1 MNFRQLETFVWV
13 ATLGSFRKAA
23 KKLYTSQP
31 AVSSRIAALE
41 ESLGVSLF
49 SRNAGSFELTAKGVE
64 LLPYAQKMLVMA
76 DRFKERACEATSVSG
91 LLRLGVSETIVHTWL
106 SAFFRRVQNE
116 YPLVDIDLTV
126 DVTSNMRAELVNR
139 TLDISFLMGPIS
151 EFSIQ
156 NIDLSSFELTWV
168 CSPALGFPEEEI
180 AIADILAK
188 PVITYA
194 RNTRPF
200 AEIQALSKEE
210 NVELFRLVPSTSLSA
225 CKRMALDGLGVGVMP
240 SSLVQ
245 DEIENGSLQNL
256 RCNWV
261 PSDLVFTASYP
272 REPHNPLAERI
283 GLLAAEVANAYS
295 DG

>member
-1 MNFRQLETFVWV
+1 MQ
-13 ATLGSFRKAA
+13 
-23 KKLYTSQP
+23 
-31 AVSSRIAALE
+31 
-41 ESLGVSLF
+41 
-49 SRNAGSFELTAKGVE
+49 
-64 LLPYAQKMLVMA
+64 
-76 DRFKERACEATSVSG
+76 D
-91 LLRLGVSETIVHTWL
+91 
-106 SAFFRRVQNE
+106 E

-180 AIADILAK
+180 PIADILAK

-225 CKRMALDGLGVGVMP
+225 CKRMALDGLGVSVSCL

-245 DEIENGSLQNL
+245 
-256 RCNWV
+256 R
-261 PSDLVFTASYP
+261 
-272 REPHNPLAERI
+272 
-283 GLLAAEVANAYS
+283 
-295 DG
+295 